1 MSLIEKQI
9 IKQKNYYL
17 LRLRALFQFADFLLI
32 IAADL
37 LLLGCRDNVDKLLAK
52 VLFNRNANFIVDN
65 PIKEMYK

>member
-1 MSLIEKQI
+1 M
-9 IKQKNYYL
+9 
-17 LRLRALFQFADFLLI
+17 FQFADFLLI

-52 VLFNRNANFIVDN
+52 VLFNRNANFIVDD